1 MNDFARELR
10 VNQTEAEKRLWY
22 RLRNRQIG
30 GAKFRRQAPIG
41 RYIVDFV
48 CFELKL
54 VIELDG
60 GQHASPTKYDEGRT
74 AWLKAREFKIIRFWN
89 NEVIENMDGVWQ
101 RIEEEISGRASV
113 ARPPHPIPL
122 PQGERE

>member
-10 VNQTEAEKRLWY
+10 TTATEAEKRLWY

-41 RYIVDFV
+41 RYIVDFA
-48 CFELKL
+48 CFELRL

-74 AWLKAREFKIIRFWN
+74 AWLKAQGLKIVCFWN
-89 NEVIENMDGVWQ
+89 NEVIENMDGIWQ
-101 RIEEEISGRASV
+101 RIEEAISRRASV
-113 ARPPHPIPL
+113 ARTPHPIPL